1 MSTKLDQIAFRILP
15 VPKDANEEFAN
26 ECQENQ
32 YMVEEKRI
40 CNQALLRDHV
50 GFELCYDYVKGD

>member
-1 MSTKLDQIAFRILP
+1 MDP
-15 VPKDANEEFAN
+15 NEELAN